1 MTVNEL
7 IAKLKDY
14 GDEKARDLAQV
25 RIVGA
30 KGEVLDDTL
39 DAFDVKF
46 GIKSVDIPIDAQASL
61 IYPDDDDDLDIV
73 CRGNSYDDDWE
84 DWEDD
89 EDDEYEESQTII

>member
-25 RIVGA
+25 RIVGR
-30 KGEVLDDTL
+30 KGEVLDDNI

-61 IYPDDDDDLDIV
+61 IYPDDGEDDDLDEV
-73 CRGNSYDDDWE
+73 W
-84 DWEDD
+84 DD
-89 EDDEYEESQTII
+89 EEEWDEEDEENCNASSFRP